1 MEVTSPSIK
10 DISLSVNSQDPESM
24 EEVPQQ
30 DNSDITVPSS
40 VLKKRVSWAS
50 DENLVIVHYFEM
62 DESERGG

>member
-1 MEVTSPSIK
+1 MEVTSPIK
-10 DISLSVNSQDPESM
+10 DISLSVNSLGPESM
-24 EEVPQQ
+24 EEAPQQ

-50 DENLVIVHYFEM
+50 DESLVIVHYFEM